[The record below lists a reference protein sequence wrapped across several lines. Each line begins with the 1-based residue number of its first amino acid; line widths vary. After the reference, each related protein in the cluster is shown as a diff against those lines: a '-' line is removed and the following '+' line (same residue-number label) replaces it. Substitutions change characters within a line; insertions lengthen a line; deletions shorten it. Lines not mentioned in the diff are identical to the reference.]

1 MESLPEELQAVL
13 EQVVIAFL
21 TGDRES
27 YMGLWEMAH
36 EPEAYLKRQKEA
48 IRRFLRELEQEDQ
61 QENQTPAEE
70 PPAEQPSES
79 EQREPS
85 DPQSVVEQTPRLE
98 IPPTGKRVG
107 RSPSKRLH
115 DYLGVG

>member
-79 EQREPS
+79 EQ
-85 DPQSVVEQTPRLE
+85 SVVEQTPRLE